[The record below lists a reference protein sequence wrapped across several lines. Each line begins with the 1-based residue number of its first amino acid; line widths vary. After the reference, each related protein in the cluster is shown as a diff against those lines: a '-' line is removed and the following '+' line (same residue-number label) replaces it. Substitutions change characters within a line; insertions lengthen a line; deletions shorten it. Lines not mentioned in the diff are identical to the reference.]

1 MAVMSATAHLKRRT
15 ESSGMRPI
23 SSDLRFLPVRAAS
36 SDLTADR
43 RDSVGRPTIGS
54 WSPHQ
59 SGPLRDDRSAPA
71 MTDVQPLPTAALLR
85 EAIDTALDSL
95 DALELQARD
104 TARRFR
110 RRAIDDAQHGLAQL
124 VESTQTLLKLAAMTA
139 GASGTDIETLCA
151 EHDIAAERA
160 TQAALSA
167 MIGRQLEHDWHGLAR
182 VIEQPFTAALHAWRA
197 VFLALDGATGPCG
210 TAA

>member
-1 MAVMSATAHLKRRT
+1 
-15 ESSGMRPI
+15 
-23 SSDLRFLPVRAAS
+23 
-36 SDLTADR
+36 
-43 RDSVGRPTIGS
+43 
-54 WSPHQ
+54 
-59 SGPLRDDRSAPA
+59 
-71 MTDVQPLPTAALLR
+71 MTDMPPLPTAALVR

-110 RRAIDDAQHGLAQL
+110 RRALDDAQHGLAQL
-124 VESTQTLLKLAAMTA
+124 VESTQTLLKLAVMTA
-139 GASGTDIETLCA
+139 GASGTDIETVCA
-151 EHDIAAERA
+151 EHGIAAERD
-160 TQAALSA
+160 TQAALAA

-182 VIEQPFTAALHAWRA
+182 VIEQPLTAALQGWRA

>member
-1 MAVMSATAHLKRRT
+1 MAVMSATAHLRRRT
-15 ESSGMRPI
+15 ESSGMRPF
-23 SSDLRFLPVRAAS
+23 SSNLRFLPARAAS

-43 RDSVGRPTIGS
+43 RDGVGRPTVGS
-54 WSPHQ
+54 PSPLPDGRLH
-59 SGPLRDDRSAPA
+59 DDGSAA
-71 MTDVQPLPTAALLR
+71 VVTDAQPLPTAALLR

-110 RRAIDDAQHGLAQL
+110 RRAVDEAQHGLAQL
-124 VESTQTLLKLAAMTA
+124 VESTQTLLTLAAMTA

-160 TQAALSA
+160 THAALSA
-167 MIGRQLEHDWHGLAR
+167 MIGRQLEHDWYGLAG
-182 VIEQPFTAALHAWRA
+182 VIEQPFTAALRAWRA
-197 VFLALDGATGPCG
+197 VFQALDGATGPCG

>member
-1 MAVMSATAHLKRRT
+1 
-15 ESSGMRPI
+15 MRPI

-36 SDLTADR
+36 SDLTAGR
-43 RDSVGRPTIGS
+43 RDGVGGPTIGR

-59 SGPLRDDRSAPA
+59 SGRLHDDGSAPA
-71 MTDVQPLPTAALLR
+71 MTDAQPLPTAALLR

-104 TARRFR
+104 AARRFR
-110 RRAIDDAQHGLAQL
+110 RHAIDDAQHGLAQL

-160 TQAALSA
+160 THAALSA

-197 VFLALDGATGPCG
+197 VFLALDGTTGPCG